1 MVNLAALGRHGL
13 MVGTGAALTLSAL
26 GVPAAWPFVGK
37 MYVHQYDPQAFF
49 DAAPTWSSVH
59 DDVVAARLDV
69 EALVAGVAATSWRS
83 EDGRAFQRRM
93 DAYLADLRGIELRAL
108 VTALTLFTA
117 GAALAA
123 MVLFQFL
130 VAAAMAAVA
139 LWTLTAAVTP
149 LSLASA
155 RLLAMQCLI
164 KLFEGYQAVESML
177 DALLHGCAAALTAA
191 VAADLGVRTVRGD
204 RDGLND
210 LAAATFAQGPMLVW
224 GTADRI
230 ERDLTAHGLSGRFPS
245 SGPWSGGRA
254 GAALP
259 PGLPQAAGGKAVN
272 DLMTGGQTL
281 TGRLTPE
288 QNADGLYLFP
298 WE

>member
-1 MVNLAALGRHGL
+1 MNLTTLGRDGL
-13 MVGTGAALTLSAL
+13 MTGTGAAVTLSAL

-49 DAAPTWSSVH
+49 DAATTWLSAH
-59 DDVVAARLDV
+59 DDVVATRLDV
-69 EALVAGVAATSWRS
+69 EALVAGVAVTDWRS

-93 DAYLADLRGIELRAL
+93 DAYLADLRGVEIRAV
-108 VTALTLFTA
+108 VTAIVLYTA

-123 MVLFQFL
+123 MLLFQFL

-139 LWTLTAAVTP
+139 LWVLTAAVTP

-177 DALLHGCAAALTAA
+177 DALLHGCAATLGAA
-191 VAADLGVRTVRGD
+191 VVVDVAAETVRGD
-204 RDGLND
+204 RGGLND

-224 GTADRI
+224 GTANRV

-245 SGPWSGGRA
+245 SGPWSSARGGSP
-254 GAALP
+254 LP
-259 PGLPQAAGGKAVN
+259 PGLSQVAGGKAVN
-272 DLMTGGQTL
+272 DLMTGGQTV
-281 TGRLTPE
+281 TGRFTPE
-288 QNADGLYLFP
+288 QNADGSYSFP